1 MFGIN
6 FWEFLLLLLVA
17 LAVFGPD
24 RLPEVARQAGKFM
37 RTARTM
43 LTNARA
49 ELDRELGSEFTD
61 FKDLNLR
68 DLDPRNAVKKY
79 VWDVMDEDEPSMNGV
94 GSSDDDPLGVGE
106 RPPYDYDAT

>member
-6 FWEFLLLLLVA
+6 FWEFLLLLVVA

-24 RLPEVARQAGKFM
+24 KMPEVARQAGRFL

-43 LTNARA
+43 LNNARA
-49 ELDRELGSEFTD
+49 ELSQELGSEFS
-61 FKDLNLR
+61 DLDLR
-68 DLDPRNAVKKY
+68 DLDPRSAVKSY
-79 VWDVMDEDEPSMNGV
+79 VFDAL
-94 GSSDDDPLGVGE
+94 DDDDPSAQNGRAGQEPLGVGE

>member
-24 RLPEVARQAGKFM
+24 RLPDVARQAGRFM
-37 RTARTM
+37 RAARTM
-43 LTNARA
+43 LNNARA
-49 ELDRELGSEFTD
+49 ELDRELGSD
-61 FKDLNLR
+61 FAELKDLNLR
-68 DLDPRNAVKKY
+68 DLDPRQAVKKY
-79 VWDVMDEDEPSMNGV
+79 VFDVMDEDEETDSRQA
-94 GSSDDDPLGVGE
+94 PLGVGE

>member
-6 FWEFLLLLLVA
+6 FWEFLLLLIVA

-24 RLPEVARQAGKFM
+24 KLPDVARQAGRFM

-43 LTNARA
+43 IDNARS
-49 ELDRELGSEFTD
+49 ELGQEFGSD
-61 FKDLNLR
+61 FSDLNLR
-68 DLDPRNAVKKY
+68 DLDPRTAVKKY
-79 VWDVMDEDEPSMNGV
+79 VFDVMDEDDTAVNGRSGQEV
-94 GSSDDDPLGVGE
+94 LGVGE

>member
-6 FWEFLLLLLVA
+6 FWEFLLLLVVA

-24 RLPEVARQAGKFM
+24 RMPDVARQAGRFL

-49 ELDRELGSEFTD
+49 ELDRELGSDLSE

-79 VWDVMDEDEPSMNGV
+79 VFDVMDEDDETPDRRQEP
-94 GSSDDDPLGVGE
+94 PLGVGE

>member
-6 FWEFLLLLLVA
+6 FLEFLLLLLVA

-24 RLPEVARQAGKFM
+24 RMPDVARQAGKFI

-43 LTNARA
+43 LNNARA
-49 ELDRELGSEFTD
+49 ELDKELGSELSD
-61 FKDLNLR
+61 LKDLNLR
-68 DLDPRNAVKKY
+68 DLDPRKAVKKY
-79 VWDVMDEDEPSMNGV
+79 VWDVLDEDDEDLPGQE
-94 GSSDDDPLGVGE
+94 PLGVGE

>member
-24 RLPEVARQAGKFM
+24 RLPDVARQAGRFM

-43 LTNARA
+43 LNNARA

-61 FKDLNLR
+61 LKDLNLR
-68 DLDPRNAVKKY
+68 DLDPRSAVKKY
-79 VWDVMDEDEPSMNGV
+79 VFDVMDEDDESPG
-94 GSSDDDPLGVGE
+94 GRRGQDPLGVGE

>member
-1 MFGIN
+1 MFGIG
-6 FWEFLLLLLVA
+6 FGEFLTLLLVV
-17 LAVFGPD
+17 LVVFGPD
-24 RLPEVARQAGKFM
+24 KMPDLARQAGKFV

-43 LTNARA
+43 LNNARA
-49 ELDRELGSEFTD
+49 ELDKELGSEFSD

-79 VWDVMDEDEPSMNGV
+79 VWDVLDEDDATQDLPGKQ
-94 GSSDDDPLGVGE
+94 PLGVGE

>member
-24 RLPEVARQAGKFM
+24 RMPDVARQAGKFI
-37 RTARTM
+37 RTARSM
-43 LTNARA
+43 LSNARA
-49 ELDRELGSEFTD
+49 ELDKELGSEFSD
-61 FKDLNLR
+61 LKDLNLR
-68 DLDPRNAVKKY
+68 DLDPRSAVKKY
-79 VWDVMDEDEPSMNGV
+79 VWDVLDEDDEEDRPGQE
-94 GSSDDDPLGVGE
+94 PLGVGE

>member
-6 FWEFLLLLLVA
+6 FWEFLMLLLVG

-24 RLPEVARQAGKFM
+24 RMPDVARQAGKLI

-43 LTNARA
+43 LNNARA
-49 ELDRELGSEFTD
+49 ELDKELGSEFSD
-61 FKDLNLR
+61 LKDLNIR
-68 DLDPRNAVKKY
+68 ALDPRNAVKKY
-79 VWDVMDEDEPSMNGV
+79 VWDVLDEDEVDQPGKE
-94 GSSDDDPLGVGE
+94 PLGVGE

>member
-24 RLPEVARQAGKFM
+24 RLPEVARQAGRFM

-43 LTNARA
+43 LTNARS
-49 ELDRELGSEFTD
+49 ELDRELGSEFS
-61 FKDLNLR
+61 DLNLR
-68 DLDPRNAVKKY
+68 DLRDLDPRSAVKKY
-79 VWDVMDEDEPSMNGV
+79 VFDVMDEDGDGTGPR
-94 GSSDDDPLGVGE
+94 DDGHEPLGVGE

>member
-6 FWEFLLLLLVA
+6 FWEFMLLLLVA

-24 RLPEVARQAGKFM
+24 RLPDVARQAGRFV

-43 LTNARA
+43 LNNARS
-49 ELDRELGSEFTD
+49 ELDRELGSEFAD

-79 VWDVMDEDEPSMNGV
+79 VFDVMDEDDPAMDGDGGAGQE
-94 GSSDDDPLGVGE
+94 PLGVGE

>member
-6 FWEFLLLLLVA
+6 FWEFLLLLMVA

-24 RLPEVARQAGKFM
+24 KLPDVARQAGRFM

-43 LTNARA
+43 LNNARS
-49 ELDRELGSEFTD
+49 ELNQELGSD
-61 FKDLNLR
+61 FSDLDLR
-68 DLDPRNAVKKY
+68 DLDPRKAVKKY
-79 VWDVMDEDEPSMNGV
+79 VFDVMDEDDESPNGT
-94 GSSDDDPLGVGE
+94 GPGQQPLGVGE

>member
-6 FWEFLLLLLVA
+6 FWEFLMLLLIA

-24 RLPEVARQAGKFM
+24 LMPDMARQAGKFV

-43 LTNARA
+43 LNNART
-49 ELDRELGSEFTD
+49 ELDKELGSEFSD
-61 FKDLNLR
+61 LKDLNLR
-68 DLDPRNAVKKY
+68 DLDPRSAVKKY
-79 VWDVMDEDEPSMNGV
+79 VWDVLDEDDALEDQPGQE
-94 GSSDDDPLGVGE
+94 PLGVGE

>member
-24 RLPEVARQAGKFM
+24 RLPDVARQAGRFM
-37 RTARTM
+37 RTARSM
-43 LTNARA
+43 LNNARA
-49 ELDRELGSEFTD
+49 ELDRELGSEFS
-61 FKDLNLR
+61 DLNLR
-68 DLDPRNAVKKY
+68 DLDPRSAVKKY
-79 VWDVMDEDEPSMNGV
+79 VFDVMDEDDEAPGQRP
-94 GSSDDDPLGVGE
+94 GQDPLGVGE

>member
-6 FWEFLLLLLVA
+6 FWEFSLLLLVA

-24 RLPEVARQAGKFM
+24 KLPDVARQAGRFI
-37 RTARTM
+37 RTARRM
-43 LTNARA
+43 LDNARA
-49 ELDRELGSEFTD
+49 ELGQELGSEFS
-61 FKDLNLR
+61 DLNLR

-79 VWDVMDEDEPSMNGV
+79 VFDVLDEDDEESRYRPGQE
-94 GSSDDDPLGVGE
+94 PLGVGE

>member
-6 FWEFLLLLLVA
+6 FWEFLMLLLIA

-24 RLPEVARQAGKFM
+24 RLPDVARQAGRFVH
-37 RTARTM
+37 TARVM

-49 ELDRELGSEFTD
+49 ELDRELGTEL
-61 FKDLNLR
+61 KDLDLR
-68 DLDPRNAVKKY
+68 DLDPRSAVKKY
-79 VWDVMDEDEPSMNGV
+79 VFDVMDEDDETADRRNEP
-94 GSSDDDPLGVGE
+94 PLGVGE

>member
-6 FWEFLLLLLVA
+6 FGEFLLLLLIA

-24 RLPEVARQAGKFM
+24 RLPEVARQAGRFM
-37 RTARTM
+37 RTARAM

-49 ELDRELGSEFTD
+49 ELDRELGSD
-61 FKDLNLR
+61 FSDLNLR
-68 DLDPRNAVKKY
+68 EMDPRSAVKKY
-79 VWDVMDEDEPSMNGV
+79 VWDVMDEDDPSATSQNGR
-94 GSSDDDPLGVGE
+94 GTPGDEPLGVGE

>member
-24 RLPEVARQAGKFM
+24 RMPEVARQAGRFV

-49 ELDRELGSEFTD
+49 ELDRELGSEFS
-61 FKDLNLR
+61 DLKIR
-68 DLDPRNAVKKY
+68 DLDPRSAVKKY
-79 VWDVMDEDEPSMNGV
+79 VWDVMDEDDPSMDGQ
-94 GSSDDDPLGVGE
+94 GTSDDEPLGVGE

>member
-24 RLPEVARQAGKFM
+24 RLPDVARQAGRFM

-49 ELDRELGSEFTD
+49 ELNRELGSELP
-61 FKDLNLR
+61 DLNLR
-68 DLDPRNAVKKY
+68 DLDPRSAVKKY
-79 VWDVMDEDEPSMNGV
+79 VFDVMDEDDETPDNGLAQA
-94 GSSDDDPLGVGE
+94 PLGVGE

>member
-6 FWEFLLLLLVA
+6 FWEFLMLLLIA

-24 RLPEVARQAGKFM
+24 RMPDMARQAGRFI

-43 LTNARA
+43 LNNARS
-49 ELDRELGSEFTD
+49 ELDKELGSEFSD
-61 FKDLNLR
+61 LKDLNLR

-79 VWDVMDEDEPSMNGV
+79 VWDVLDEDDEDLPGQE
-94 GSSDDDPLGVGE
+94 PLGVGE
-106 RPPYDYDAT
+106 RPPYDFDAT

>member
-24 RLPEVARQAGKFM
+24 KMPDVARQAGRFL

-43 LTNARA
+43 LDNARS
-49 ELDRELGSEFTD
+49 ELGQELGSD
-61 FKDLNLR
+61 FSDLNLR
-68 DLDPRNAVKKY
+68 DLDPRSAVKKY
-79 VWDVMDEDEPSMNGV
+79 VFDVMDEDDETGQDARA
-94 GSSDDDPLGVGE
+94 GQQPLGVGE
-106 RPPYDYDAT
+106 QPPYDYDAT

>member
-6 FWEFLLLLLVA
+6 FWEFLLLLMVA

-24 RLPEVARQAGKFM
+24 KLPDVARQAGRFV

-43 LTNARA
+43 LNNARS
-49 ELDRELGSEFTD
+49 ELNNELGSD
-61 FKDLNLR
+61 FSDLDLR
-68 DLDPRNAVKKY
+68 DLDPRKAVKKY
-79 VWDVMDEDEPSMNGV
+79 VFDVMDEDDESSSNGT
-94 GSSDDDPLGVGE
+94 GPGQQPLGVGE

>member
-37 RTARTM
+37 RSARTM

-49 ELDRELGSEFTD
+49 ELDRELGSEFS
-61 FKDLNLR
+61 DLNLR
-68 DLDPRNAVKKY
+68 DLDPRSAVKKY
-79 VWDVMDEDEPSMNGV
+79 VWDVMDEDDPSMNGQ
-94 GSSDDDPLGVGE
+94 GTPEEEPLGVGE

>member
-6 FWEFLLLLLVA
+6 FWEFLLLLMVA

-24 RLPEVARQAGKFM
+24 KLPDVARQAGRFV

-43 LTNARA
+43 LNNARS
-49 ELDRELGSEFTD
+49 ELNSELGSD
-61 FKDLNLR
+61 FSDLDLR
-68 DLDPRNAVKKY
+68 DLDPRKAVKKY
-79 VWDVMDEDEPSMNGV
+79 VFDVMDEDDESPNGTER
-94 GSSDDDPLGVGE
+94 GQQPLGVGE

>member
-17 LAVFGPD
+17 LAIFGPD
-24 RLPEVARQAGKFM
+24 RLPDVARQAGRFM
-37 RTARTM
+37 RTARSM
-43 LTNARA
+43 LNNARS
-49 ELDRELGSEFTD
+49 ELNRELGSD
-61 FKDLNLR
+61 FADLSLR

-79 VWDVMDEDEPSMNGV
+79 VFDVMDEEDESSSNGRAAQE
-94 GSSDDDPLGVGE
+94 PLGVGE